1 MSIVIM
7 DIIYIAEIAFA
18 APSPPNIR
26 KPLNHVFLATY
37 EIQRKRTAGT
47 VCIKLRFEEQKIPR
61 LGTQS
66 NRG

>member
-1 MSIVIM
+1 MSIVLM

-18 APSPPNIR
+18 APFPPNIR
-26 KPLNHVFLATY
+26 KPLNRVLLAAY
-37 EIQRKRTAGT
+37 GIRRKPKAGR